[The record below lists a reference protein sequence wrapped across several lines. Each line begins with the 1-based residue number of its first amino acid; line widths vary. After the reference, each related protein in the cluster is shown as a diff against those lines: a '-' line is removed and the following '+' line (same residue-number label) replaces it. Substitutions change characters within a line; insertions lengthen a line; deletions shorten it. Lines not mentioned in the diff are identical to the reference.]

1 MTYLKVNVDTPIQ
14 LISAGE
20 FVSEVPW
27 KHMSRSIENFELILG
42 VQETVYI
49 REEQEDFEIG
59 EGDILLLY
67 PGRTHRGY
75 RESLPGVKFYWF
87 HFDVPATPN
96 VLSSEEMKQETSPMD
111 GLLQRHG
118 VMRDI
123 YLPQS
128 VQADNGDRIHIIVNQ
143 ILHVAN
149 SHYLTYHSANYLFTS
164 LLIEI
169 SELALSR
176 LISNPVH
183 SQGNVSMNK
192 IIEWTRIHAEEPLT
206 VTDLARKF
214 NYNKDYISRLF
225 KQNTGM
231 RPLEFIH
238 SIRINKAKELI
249 SRTDMSIKQVAEEA
263 GYTDEKYFM
272 RLFKKRVHM
281 TPSQYRNAYHKTF
294 MNNV

>member
-1 MTYLKVNVDTPIQ
+1 MTYLKVNVDAPVQ

-20 FVSEVPW
+20 FISEVSW

-42 VQETVYI
+42 VHEKVYI
-49 REEQEDFEIG
+49 REEQEHFEIE
-59 EGDILLLY
+59 EGDMVLLY
-67 PGRTHRGY
+67 PGCTHGGY

-96 VLSSEEMKQETSPMD
+96 VLSNEEMKQEIHTME

-118 VMRDI
+118 VVRDI
-123 YLPQS
+123 YLPQC
-128 VQADNGDRIHIIVNQ
+128 VRAGNGDRIHIIVNQ

-149 SHYLTYHSANYLFTS
+149 SHYLTHHSANYLFTS

-169 SELALSR
+169 SELALGR
-176 LISNPVH
+176 LINSPV
-183 SQGNVSMNK
+183 SPQGNVSFNK

-206 VTDLARKF
+206 VTDIARKF

-249 SRTDMSIKQVAEEA
+249 SRTDMSIRQVAEEA

>member
-1 MTYLKVNVDTPIQ
+1 MTYLKVNVDAPVQ

-20 FVSEVPW
+20 FISEVPW

-42 VQETVYI
+42 VHEKVYI
-49 REEQEDFEIG
+49 REEQEHFEIG
-59 EGDILLLY
+59 EGDIVLLY
-67 PGRTHRGY
+67 PGRTHGGY
-75 RESLPGVKFYWF
+75 QESLPGVTFYWF
-87 HFDVPATPN
+87 HFDVPTTPN
-96 VLSSEEMKQETSPMD
+96 VLSNEEMKQETRVMD
-111 GLLQRHG
+111 AHLQRHG
-118 VMRDI
+118 FVRDI
-123 YLPQS
+123 YIPQC
-128 VQADNGDRIHIIVNQ
+128 VRAGNGDRIHIIVNQ

-149 SHYLTYHSANYLFTS
+149 SHYLTYHSVNYLFTS

-169 SELALSR
+169 SELALSS
-176 LISNPVH
+176 LTSSPA
-183 SQGNVSMNK
+183 SPQGNVSFNK
-192 IIEWTRIHAEEPLT
+192 IIEWTRIHAEEPIT

-272 RLFKKRVHM
+272 RMFKKIVNM

-294 MNNV
+294 MNKV